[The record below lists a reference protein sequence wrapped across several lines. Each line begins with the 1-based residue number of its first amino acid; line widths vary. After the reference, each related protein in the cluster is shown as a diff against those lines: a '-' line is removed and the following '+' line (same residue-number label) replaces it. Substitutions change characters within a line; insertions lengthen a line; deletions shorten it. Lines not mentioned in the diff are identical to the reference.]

1 MQLFILEQ
9 TCAAI
14 YLAAVDFDLPLPV
27 TPRSWWEFF
36 LSKDDSNVKQNGGK
50 ASRCKSRGEEVST
63 VANALLGLR
72 EYERNNPPNKGYLT
86 SFVPN
91 GGSFL
96 DPDSFLWE
104 SRAC

>member
-14 YLAAVDFDLPLPV
+14 YLAAVDFDLSLPV
-27 TPRSWWEFF
+27 TPRRWWEFF
-36 LSKDDSNVKQNGGK
+36 LGKDDSNAKQENGDK
-50 ASRCKSRGEEVST
+50 APRCKSRGEEVST

-72 EYERNNPPNKGYLT
+72 EYEHNNPSSKGYLT
-86 SFVPN
+86 SLVPS

-104 SRAC
+104 SRA